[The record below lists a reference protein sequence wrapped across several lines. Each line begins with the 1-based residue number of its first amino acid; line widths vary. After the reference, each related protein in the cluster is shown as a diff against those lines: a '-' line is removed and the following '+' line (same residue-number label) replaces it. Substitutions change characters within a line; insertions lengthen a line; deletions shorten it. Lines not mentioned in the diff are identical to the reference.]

1 MRGADSA
8 SSSSSA
14 IRRRRWALPVL
25 GAAAVLSL
33 LALAACSPLKL
44 IDRATP
50 EAGYRL
56 VADQAYGAHPRQRLD
71 VYVPT
76 ATPGPWPV
84 MVFFYGGSWREGDKR
99 DYRFVGQALAER
111 GVLVVMPDYRL
122 YPDVRWQGVLEDSA
136 AATAW
141 AFAQAARLGGD
152 AQRVFVAG
160 HSAGAWNAAMLA
172 LDARWLRGAG
182 HHPGELAGFAGLAGP
197 YNFLPIVNP
206 RVKPVF
212 DWPDTPADSQPLHHV
227 GSTARH
233 PPVLLVA
240 PHRDSLV
247 DPEDNS
253 ATLAAALRGV
263 GAQVAFKQYAM
274 LGHVTTVGALSRP
287 LRPLAPVLDDLADFT
302 GVRAIK

>member
-1 MRGADSA
+1 MNRANGDARGGS
-8 SSSSSA
+8 
-14 IRRRRWALPVL
+14 RRWRLAVI
-25 GAAAVLSL
+25 AAAAALSL
-33 LALAACSPLKL
+33 LALSACSPLKL
-44 IDRATP
+44 IDSATP
-50 EAGYRL
+50 DVGYRL
-56 VADQAYGAHPRQRLD
+56 IADQAYGAHPRQRLD

-76 ATPGPWPV
+76 TIPGPWPV
-84 MVFFYGGSWREGDKR
+84 MVFFYGGSWREGTKR

-122 YPDVRWQGVLEDSA
+122 YPDVHWQGVLDDSA
-136 AATAW
+136 SATAW
-141 AFAQAARLGGD
+141 AFKEAAGLGGD
-152 AQRVFVAG
+152 AQRLFVAG

-172 LDARWLRGAG
+172 FDARWLRRAG

-212 DWPDTPADSQPLHHV
+212 HWPDTPAESQPLHHV

-240 PHRDSLV
+240 PQRDSLV
-247 DPEDNS
+247 DPEVNS
-253 ATLAAALRGV
+253 AALAVALRGV
-263 GAQVAFKQYAM
+263 GAQVAFKQYPL
-274 LGHVTTVGALSRP
+274 LGHTTTLGAISRP
-287 LRPLAPVLDDLADFT
+287 LRALAPVLDDLTDFT